1 MPRHVIAAL
10 LLAAFAPLSG
20 CSVSHGTSE
29 QRIVE
34 LPKGHPHTSLA
45 TAQQIC
51 QQVASAGIA
60 QKVHERFPSLSS
72 QQIDRGIILRAMSG
86 NFPQGGPTTFIM
98 TGFYY
103 EGALPDAKAI
113 ADYVESI
120 VREAVAARFGS
131 AVPSS
136 SP

>member
-1 MPRHVIAAL
+1 MQRHILPTLIAAA
-10 LLAAFAPLSG
+10 LAS

-29 QRIVE
+29 QRVVE
-34 LPKGHPHTSLA
+34 LPKGHPDTSLA

-51 QQVASAGIA
+51 QQVASSGIA
-60 QKVHERFPSLSS
+60 QKVHERFPSLTS
-72 QQIDRGIILRAMSG
+72 QQIERGVILRAMSG

-103 EGALPDAKAI
+103 EGTLPDAKAI

-120 VREAVAARFGS
+120 VREAVVARLGS
-131 AVPSS
+131 AGPS
-136 SP
+136 PTP

>member
-1 MPRHVIAAL
+1 MTRHIITL
-10 LLAAFAPLSG
+10 LLIASSIASSS
-20 CSVSHGTSE
+20 CSISHGTTE

-34 LPKGHPHTSLA
+34 LPKWHPDTSLA

-51 QQVASAGIA
+51 QQVAANGIA
-60 QKVHERFPSLSS
+60 AKVHERFPALTD
-72 QQIDRGIILRAMSG
+72 QQLRGIVLRPMSG
-86 NFPQGGPTTFIM
+86 NFPQGGQSTFIM

-103 EGALPDAKAI
+103 EGALPDAKVI

-131 AVPSS
+131 AAPSS